1 MPGLAKE
8 SLSSRFLGSLD
19 CMLVWRIFTIVS
31 LLTAAIVLRRV
42 GNTSLLGLPFKY
54 FHNVR

>member
-54 FHNVR
+54 F